1 MFVAQIV
8 RDWFG
13 IVNKYAA
20 DADRSR
26 PLGSDLV
33 DFIDNRGSGRTC
45 VGAGGGPFPGVP
57 PG

>member
-26 PLGSDLV
+26 APGSDLV

-45 VGAGGGPFPGVP
+45 VSAGGGLFLVVSSG
-57 PG
+57 